1 MRFMRTH
8 SDAMSHRLLKEFMTV
23 KETVSDYTEI
33 HANGKRSG
41 TLQFTYH
48 SPTHWGS
55 DGICQIYVRYCPYRA
70 KQANLEYWHEV
81 LFNWSSG
88 GTNKGF
94 SNAQIANAMS
104 DAFALATLRLGLL
117 EAGIDQFKTK
127 ELGDFVLE
135 TVVEQNLEDK
145 TKSIE
150 QFLGIKV

>member
-1 MRFMRTH
+1 MRTH
-8 SDAMSHRLLKEFMTV
+8 SDAMSHRFLKEFMTV

-33 HANGKRSG
+33 HANGKRTG

-55 DGICQIYVRYCPYRA
+55 DGICQIYVRYGHYQQRESEP
-70 KQANLEYWHEV
+70 V
-81 LFNWSSG
+81 VSFNWSSG

-117 EAGIDQFKTK
+117 EAGIDQFRTLDNSLIGSTK
-127 ELGDFVLE
+127 ELINDCLS
-135 TVVEQNLEDK
+135 NA
-145 TKSIE
+145 
-150 QFLGIKV
+150 

>member
-55 DGICQIYVRYCPYRA
+55 DGICQIYVRYGHYQQP
-70 KQANLEYWHEV
+70 LEPV
-81 LFNWSSG
+81 VSFNWSSG

-117 EAGIDQFKTK
+117 EAGIDQFRTLDNSLIGSTK
-127 ELGDFVLE
+127 ELINECLS
-135 TVVEQNLEDK
+135 NA
-145 TKSIE
+145 
-150 QFLGIKV
+150 